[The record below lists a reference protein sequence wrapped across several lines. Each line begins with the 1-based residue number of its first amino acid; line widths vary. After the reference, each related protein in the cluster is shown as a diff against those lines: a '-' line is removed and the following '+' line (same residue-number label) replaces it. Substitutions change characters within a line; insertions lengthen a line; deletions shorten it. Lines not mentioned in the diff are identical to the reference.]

1 LSTDKRKQDRNIEY
15 QNMLK
20 TFRFTAVLEGIS
32 YLALFAIS
40 MPLKYLA
47 TLGQPNKYIGY
58 AHGFLFIVYLV
69 LAVVLTMERKWG
81 MKRFTVLFVA
91 SLLPFGTFYI
101 DKKYL
106 RD

>member
-1 LSTDKRKQDRNIEY
+1 
-15 QNMLK
+15 MLPA
-20 TFRFTAVLEGIS
+20 FRLTAILEGIS

-47 TLGQPNKYIGY
+47 EIPEPNKFIGY
-58 AHGFLFIVYLV
+58 AHGFLFIAYII
-69 LAVVLTMERKWG
+69 LAVVFWMEKKWNL
-81 MKRFTVLFVA
+81 RRLVILLLA

-106 RD
+106 RPLVA